1 MKERVKASVLASF
14 AADTLALGVHWI
26 YNTNVIDRKYG
37 RVESLLKPE
46 LAKYHAGREKGDFTH
61 YGDQTRVLLDTIK
74 EASRFD
80 LDAYSLNWQTL
91 FKDYDGY
98 LDHATKDTLQN
109 IAKGKSPHEAGSSSD
124 DLSGAS
130 RIAPLLLCR
139 YDNREKLVGDACAQ
153 TAMTH
158 NNPLV
163 VAAAGFF
170 AGVLHQVVHGSTPED
185 AIKDSLQHSNP
196 DSRFVDAVKKG
207 LESKDIETRKAIL
220 DFGQMCSF
228 EGALPST
235 IHLIVKYQNDLK
247 SALVENIMAG
257 GDSAARGL
265 IAGMI
270 LGAHNGIEAI
280 PVSWLSEMNQF
291 NAIEE
296 IIDKILPKGS
306 NRFFQ

>member
-1 MKERVKASVLASF
+1 MKEKIKASVLASF
-14 AADTLALGVHWI
+14 AADTLALGLHWI
-26 YNTNVIDRKYG
+26 YNTHVIDRKYG

-74 EASRFD
+74 ETSGFD
-80 LDAYSLNWQTL
+80 LDAYFLNWQAL

-98 LDHATKDTLQN
+98 LDHATKETLEN
-109 IAKGKSPHEAGSSSD
+109 IARGKSSHEAGSSSD

-139 YDNREKLVGDACAQ
+139 HADREKLVEDARAQ

-163 VAAAGFF
+163 VDAAGFF
-170 AGVLHQVVHGSTPED
+170 AGVLHRVVHGSTPEEALKD
-185 AIKDSLQHSNP
+185 ALRQLNP
-196 DSRFVDAVKKG
+196 DSHFVAAVKKG
-207 LESKDIETRKAIL
+207 LASKDLETREAIL

-235 IHLIVKYQNDLK
+235 IHLIVNYQNDLK

-270 LGAHNGIEAI
+270 LGAHNGMEAI

-291 NAIEE
+291 TAIEK
-296 IIDKILPKGS
+296 IIDEMLSLKTTS
-306 NRFFQ
+306 FEA